1 MKRLRSLLLFF
12 LPFVIFTY
20 ASFILFQKACDF
32 AMNAQA
38 EKPIHFNHKT
48 HVTTYG
54 ATDCELCHGYYDNGR
69 FKGMP
74 TVADCKMCHD
84 GNTAKEKALFGP
96 FKDTDKPW
104 TSFARQPDL
113 VYFSHIARHEKHE
126 AGPVRFMSR
135 QQGRLGHDRKDKRE
149 NVHGAVHGLPRR
161 AQDQQYMPGVPR
173 LAGMAVITYQIP
185 NEE

>member
-20 ASFILFQKACDF
+20 ASFILFQKACDS
-32 AMNAQA
+32 AMNVQA

-54 ATDCELCHGYYDNGR
+54 ASDCELCHGYYDNGR

-104 TSFARQPDL
+104 TSYARQPDL
-113 VYFSHIARHEKHE
+113 VYFSHIAHMKNTKQARCSSCHGNKAGSVTTEKIN
-126 AGPVRFMSR
+126 
-135 QQGRLGHDRKDKRE
+135 GRMPMGQCMDCHDALKVSNTCLVCHD
-149 NVHGAVHGLPRR
+149 
-161 AQDQQYMPGVPR
+161 
-173 LAGMAVITYQIP
+173 
-185 NEE
+185 